1 MSNFL
6 RVKGWKAA
14 DYISAVLF
22 VAMHLAVL
30 LVFLIPFHWSLV
42 ALAVGSYLI
51 KMWAITAGY
60 HRYFAHRSFKTSR
73 VFQFFLGLLG
83 TTTMQN
89 GPLWWASVHRRHHK
103 FSDTALDPHSPI
115 YGGFWHAQVLWIFD
129 RGMNDFD
136 ISNVND
142 LKVYPELR
150 WLDAH
155 RWIPIVGYA
164 LICFAIAGFAGV
176 IWGFIV
182 PTIASLHATAFINSL
197 AHLWG
202 SRRYLKTGDT
212 SRNNLLLAVLCLGE
226 GWHNNHHH
234 YMSSARQGFF
244 WWEIDITYYTL
255 KVLSWLGIVWD
266 VREPSLEARNN
277 Q

>member
-1 MSNFL
+1 MP
-6 RVKGWKAA
+6 KGWKAS
-14 DYISAVLF
+14 DYISAALF

-30 LVFLIPFHWSLV
+30 LVFVVPFHWSLV
-42 ALAVGSYLI
+42 ALALSSYFVR
-51 KMWAITAGY
+51 MWAITAGY

-73 VFQFFLGLLG
+73 AFQFVLGLLG

-103 FSDTALDPHSPI
+103 YSDTPNDPHSPI

-129 RGMNDFD
+129 RGMSEFD

-164 LICFAIAGFAGV
+164 VACFAIAGFPGV
-176 IWGFIV
+176 VWGFVV

-197 AHLWG
+197 AHMWG
-202 SRRYLKTGDT
+202 SRRYLKTNDT
-212 SRNNLLLAVLCLGE
+212 SRNNLFLAVLCLGE

-266 VREPSLEARNN
+266 VRQPSVEARDN